1 MKNFELAE
9 PRTLD
14 QLTAYLAKE
23 KRRVSLMAGGTDLLG
38 EIKEGTVEPD
48 IVVDLRTIPDLVYI
62 KKEKDA
68 VRIGAL
74 TIVSDLAENPLIA
87 QDYPVLK
94 QAAGV
99 IGSPQL
105 RNMGTVG
112 GNLCQRPRCWY
123 YRDLD
128 VVCRKK
134 GGSKCFAY
142 KGRNKYHAI
151 IGGGM
156 CYIVY
161 PSDLAP
167 ALIALGADVAI
178 SSPRGEKTIAL
189 ADFYALPSV
198 NVHKENVLE
207 RDEVLREVRIP
218 LATKDD
224 RSAYTK
230 FIERGSWDFSVV
242 SAAVKVTVSGK
253 TFKDIRIVLGGIA
266 PVPWRLQKAEEALKG
281 RRLSEEAVRVAAR
294 EALQDAKPLEE
305 NGYKK
310 DLVEVVLARTVMS
323 LV

>member
-1 MKNFELAE
+1 MSSWTCERSRIS
-9 PRTLD
+9 PTS
-14 QLTAYLAKE
+14 
-23 KRRVSLMAGGTDLLG
+23 KRRKT
-38 EIKEGTVEPD
+38 
-48 IVVDLRTIPDLVYI
+48 R
-62 KKEKDA
+62 

-74 TIVSDLAENPLIA
+74 TTVADLAEDPTIA

-123 YRDLD
+123 YRDVD

-167 ALIALGADVAI
+167 ALIALDAMVAI
-178 SSPRGEKTIAL
+178 SSPRGEKTIPL

-207 RDEVLREVRIP
+207 PDEVLREVRIP
-218 LATKDD
+218 PATKDD
-224 RSAYTK
+224 RSAYNK
-230 FIERGSWDFSVV
+230 FIERGSWDFAVV
-242 SAAVKVTVSGK
+242 SAAVKGTVSGK

-266 PVPWRLQKAEEALKG
+266 PIPWRLQKAEEAIKG
-281 RRLSEEAVRVAAR
+281 KRLSEEAVRVAAR

>member
-9 PRTLD
+9 PKTLD

-48 IVVDLRTIPDLVYI
+48 VVVDLRTIPDLAYI

-74 TIVSDLAENPLIA
+74 TTVADLAENPVIA
-87 QDYPVLK
+87 QDYPLLK

-105 RNMGTVG
+105 RNMGTIG

-123 YRDLD
+123 YRDVD

-167 ALIALGADVAI
+167 ALIALEANVAI
-178 SSPRGEKTIAL
+178 SSPRGEKTIPL

-207 RDEVLREVRIP
+207 PDEVLREVRIP
-218 LATKDD
+218 PATKDD
-224 RSAYTK
+224 RSAYNK
-230 FIERGSWDFSVV
+230 FIERGSWDFAVV
-242 SAAVKVTVSGK
+242 SAAVKGTVSGK

-266 PVPWRLQKAEEALKG
+266 PIPWRLQKAEEAIKG
-281 RRLSEEAVRVAAR
+281 RRLSEEAVRVVAR

>member
-14 QLTAYLAKE
+14 QLIAYLAKE

-48 IVVDLRTIPDLVYI
+48 VVVDLRTIPDLAYI

-74 TIVSDLAENPLIA
+74 TTVADLAENPVIA

-94 QAAGV
+94 QAVEV

-123 YRDLD
+123 YRDVD

-167 ALIALGADVAI
+167 ALIALEANVAI
-178 SSPRGEKTIAL
+178 SSPRGEKTIPL

-207 RDEVLREVRIP
+207 PDEVLREVRIP
-218 LATKDD
+218 PATKDD
-224 RSAYTK
+224 RSAYNK
-230 FIERGSWDFSVV
+230 FIERGSWDFAVV
-242 SAAVKVTVSGK
+242 SAAVKGTVSGK

-266 PVPWRLQKAEEALKG
+266 PIPWRLQKAEEAIKG
-281 RRLSEEAVRVAAR
+281 RRLSEEAVRVVAR